1 MAERNLRALYRR
13 LGPAYPSLFIAATL
27 QVSWPIALATI
38 GFLRLYVP
46 MSGRE
51 LAGFVTLTMAGTGLS
66 IAFAVW
72 HAHRI
77 LAPVRR
83 WIEGERERAASVA
96 AWRCA
101 VGLPLR
107 FWRRGWYLLPL
118 LTVAAPW
125 ALGAALILD
134 AEPVEAIFV
143 PAVAAVSIAYAA
155 ILYFFVVEAG
165 MRPVIADIATSL
177 PVGTGIGATA
187 IPLRLKLLGV
197 LPAINLIAGLL
208 AAGLA
213 SSERE
218 ISALGI
224 DVLAAVLATF
234 AASLVLT
241 MLLARSLRQPLV
253 QLLEATD
260 RVRGGDLGTQVAVT
274 SSDEVGELAVSFN
287 QMVAGLRQRERLRS
301 TLSTYLDPAIAARL
315 VDEGDGPAGGKEAEA
330 SILVL
335 DVRGFSAFAASRSPR
350 EVVAALNRLYELAV
364 PIIARHGGHVDKFV
378 GDGLLAIFGAPVR
391 EADHAD
397 RALASAVEIV
407 ETLERRREGPLEIGI
422 GISSGTV
429 LVGSVGGGG
438 RLDFTAIGDAV
449 NVASRVEAATR
460 VTGDPI
466 LVSEATKRLI
476 RRSPVELEGR
486 PAVSAKGGELAMGM
500 YAPRVGRSAVGG
512 RR

>member
-1 MAERNLRALYRR
+1 VVESKLRVLYRR
-13 LGPAYPSLFIAATL
+13 LGAVYPSLFIAATL
-27 QVSWPIALATI
+27 QASWPIALATI

-66 IAFAVW
+66 IAFAAW

-83 WIEGERERAASVA
+83 WIEGERGRTASVA

-101 VGLPLR
+101 VGLPVR

-134 AEPVEAIFV
+134 AEPAEAIFV
-143 PAVAAVSIAYAA
+143 PAVAAVSIGYAA

-165 MRPVIADIATSL
+165 MRPVIAEIAAGL
-177 PVGTGIGATA
+177 PAGIGIGATA

-213 SSERE
+213 SSEHE

-224 DVLAAVLATF
+224 DVLASVLATF
-234 AASLVLT
+234 ATSLVLT

-253 QLLEATD
+253 QLLDATN
-260 RVRGGDLGTQVAVT
+260 RVRGGDLDTELAIT

-287 QMVAGLRQRERLRS
+287 QMIAGLRQRERLRS

-315 VDEGDGPAGGKEAEA
+315 VDEGDGAAGGKEAEA
-330 SILVL
+330 SMLVL
-335 DVRGFSAFAASRSPR
+335 DVRGFSAFAAARSPR
-350 EVVAALNRLYELAV
+350 EVVAALNGLYELAV
-364 PIIARHGGHVDKFV
+364 PIISGHGGHVDKFV
-378 GDGLLAIFGAPVR
+378 GDGLLAIFGAPIP

-397 RALASAVEIV
+397 RALMSAVQIV
-407 ETLERRREGPLEIGI
+407 QELEQRRVGPLEIGI
-422 GISSGTV
+422 GISSGKV

-466 LVSEATKRLI
+466 LLSEATKRLL
-476 RRSPVELEGR
+476 RHSPVELDER
-486 PAVSAKGGELAMGM
+486 PAVSAKGGESVTRV
-500 YAPRVGRSAVGG
+500 YVPRVC
-512 RR
+512 

>member
-1 MAERNLRALYRR
+1 MVERSLWALYRR

-27 QVSWPIALATI
+27 QASWLIALATI

-51 LAGFVTLTMAGTGLS
+51 LAGFVTLTFAGTGLS
-66 IAFAVW
+66 IAFAAW

-83 WIEGERERAASVA
+83 WIEGERQRDASVA

-118 LTVAAPW
+118 LTAAAPW
-125 ALGAALILD
+125 ALGAALIL
-134 AEPVEAIFV
+134 EATPTEAVFV
-143 PAVAAVSIAYAA
+143 PAVAAVAVAYAA

-165 MRPVIADIATSL
+165 MRPVIAEIAAGL
-177 PVGTGIGATA
+177 PERFGIGAAA

-213 SSERE
+213 SSERK

-260 RVRGGDLGTQVAVT
+260 RVRGGDLEARVAVT
-274 SSDEVGELAVSFN
+274 SSDEIGELAVSFN
-287 QMVAGLRQRERLRS
+287 QMVSGLRQRERLRS

-315 VDEGDGPAGGKEAEA
+315 VEEGEGPVRGEELGA

-335 DVRGFSAFAASRSPR
+335 DVRDFSAFAESRSPR
-350 EVVAALNRLYELAV
+350 EVVAALNRLYELTV

-378 GDGLLAIFGAPVR
+378 GDGLMATFGAPVR
-391 EADHAD
+391 EPDHAD
-397 RALASAVEIV
+397 RAVASAVEIV
-407 ETLERRREGPLEIGI
+407 ETLERRGEGPLGIGI

-449 NVASRVEAATR
+449 NVATRVEAATR
-460 VTGDPI
+460 RTGDPI
-466 LVSEATKRLI
+466 LVSEATKRLL
-476 RRSPVELEGR
+476 RHLPVELEER
-486 PAVSAKGGELAMGM
+486 PAVPAKGGERAIAL
-500 YAPRVGRSAVGG
+500 YAPRVGRAAGS
-512 RR
+512 RH